1 MEDGMRKISGTTEV
15 PVTYQFPYIETK
27 CSNVLILFPELPV
40 FVLKLK
46 MYMFVE
52 EGEGKGGGRGMRDKP
67 DMEPLTLLC
76 ILLSDCVLNGVS
88 AGVMG

>member
-46 MYMFVE
+46 MYVC
-52 EGEGKGGGRGMRDKP
+52 GGGGRERRRERD
-67 DMEPLTLLC
+67 E
-76 ILLSDCVLNGVS
+76 G
-88 AGVMG
+88 